1 MNRTFSSRMMTS
13 SRTQHWL
20 PGEKG
25 GVPESDSRRSSL
37 QRTLQL
43 AKQLQAMGTQ
53 LIPVFGSSEEVEAGD
68 WAHHLR
74 AAGVP
79 LLSHRR
85 SFFPWAQSHQKR
97 LLRDAGAL
105 AFFLDYLRRLL
116 TERAQRQPEQR
127 STLASLRGTVRS
139 LEALLERLCSALRP
153 AGQPPR
159 QMQLQLLH
167 APSHG
172 EQGKDAADKEED
184 EEEEEEEEEKQL
196 KCALRIPALVMLHE
210 FQAWVERTVRD
221 LNTACKNHHEMV

>member
-1 MNRTFSSRMMTS
+1 MYRTQHPSQMMTS
-13 SRTQHWL
+13 IRTQHWL
-20 PGEKG
+20 PGDNGEA
-25 GVPESDSRRSSL
+25 PEESDSRRSTLELAL
-37 QRTLQL
+37 QIARQL
-43 AKQLQAMGTQ
+43 R
-53 LIPVFGSSEEVEAGD
+53 LIPAFGSSEEVEAGD
-68 WAHHLR
+68 WAHHMR

-97 LLRDAGAL
+97 LLLDAGAL

-159 QMQLQLLH
+159 QTQLQLLH

-172 EQGKDAADKEED
+172 GDVDDEIMMSEIEDSQIQGT
-184 EEEEEEEEEKQL
+184 L
-196 KCALRIPALVMLHE
+196 KIPAVVMLHE

-221 LNTACKNHHEMV
+221 LDTACKNHHEMV

>member
-1 MNRTFSSRMMTS
+1 MTS

-25 GVPESDSRRSSL
+25 GVPESDSWHSSL
-37 QRTLQL
+37 QLTLQL

-53 LIPVFGSSEEVEAGD
+53 LIPAFGSSEEVEAGD
-68 WAHHLR
+68 WAHDMR

-79 LLSHRR
+79 LLSRRR

-116 TERAQRQPEQR
+116 TERVQRQPEQR
-127 STLASLRGTVRS
+127 STLASLRGTARS
-139 LEALLERLCSALRP
+139 LEALLEHLCSALRP
-153 AGQPPR
+153 AGQTPR
-159 QMQLQLLH
+159 QIQLQLLH
-167 APSHG
+167 PPSCD
-172 EQGKDAADKEED
+172 EQGKDAADEEED
-184 EEEEEEEEEKQL
+184 EEEEEEKQL
-196 KCALRIPALVMLHE
+196 KCALKIPAVVMLHE